1 MVYQALHPF
10 IFFNVFVQVRQTSH
24 RKFCFLFFLVSFG
37 ANCTSFT
44 TSSDDQLLYHGFT
57 SANLITDDTT
67 IVMSNGLLELTNGT
81 VNRKGHAFYPS
92 PLHFHRSHS
101 ETVQSFSVSFVFAI
115 HSSYPGMSLH
125 GLAFVVSPSTNFS
138 NALASQYLGFLNSQ
152 NRGNSS
158 NHILAIEFDTVM
170 NIEFEDINNNHVGID
185 INNIHSVKSHSAGYY
200 DDRTS
205 SFRDISLISGD
216 PMQAWV
222 DYNGEDKKISVALAP
237 IKMEKPTRPLI
248 SISYDLSTVLKEPS
262 YIGFSAS
269 TGSADSRHY
278 ILGWSFGM
286 NKPAPTIIVNKLPKL
301 PRRQGSNPQL
311 KLLAITLPIASAIF
325 VILLCGVFIIIVRRR
340 LRYAELKEDWEDEFG
355 PHQFS
360 YKDLLQ
366 ATQGF
371 SNKQLLGAGGF
382 GKVYKGVLPSSKL
395 EVAVK
400 RVTHE
405 SRQGMKEFVAEVVS
419 IGHIRHR
426 NIVQL
431 LGYCRRKGELLLVYD
446 YMTNGSLDKYLYYSD
461 LKPTLS
467 WDQRFRIIKGIA
479 SGLLYL
485 HDKWEKA
492 VIHRDIKASNV
503 LLDSQMN
510 GRLGDFGLA
519 RLYDHGSD
527 LQTTH
532 VVGTMGYLAPELV
545 CTGKA
550 SPLTDVFAFGT
561 FLLEVTCGQ
570 RPVNNSAQD
579 NPRVLVDWVVE
590 HWQKG
595 LLTNIIDT
603 RLQGKY
609 NIDEACSVL
618 KLGLLCSHPFTSI
631 RPNMQQVMQYLDGD
645 MLLPE
650 LTHMEMSFSM
660 LSIMQDEG
668 FNPLTLSYPPSGTSI
683 GTISN
688 ISGGR

>member
-1 MVYQALHPF
+1 MAYEVLHPC
-10 IFFNVFVQVRQTSH
+10 IFLDLFLQVRQTS
-24 RKFCFLFFLVSFG
+24 RTKFCFLFLLVSFG
-37 ANCTSFT
+37 INCASFT
-44 TSSDDQLLYHGFT
+44 NTSGDQLLYLGFT
-57 SANLITDDTT
+57 GANLITDDTT
-67 IVMSNGLLELTNGT
+67 VVTSNGLLELTNGT

-92 PLHFHRSHS
+92 PLHFRKSHNNK
-101 ETVQSFSVSFVFAI
+101 VCSFSVSFVFAI
-115 HSSYPGMSLH
+115 RSSYPRMSLH
-125 GLAFVVSPSTNFS
+125 GLAFVVSPSINFS

-152 NRGNSS
+152 NKGKAS
-158 NHILAIEFDTVM
+158 NYILAIEFDTVL
-170 NIEFEDINNNHVGID
+170 NIEFEDIDNNHVGID
-185 INNIHSVKSHSAGYY
+185 INDLHSVKSHSAGYY
-200 DDRTS
+200 DDRNS
-205 SFRDISLISGD
+205 IFHNMSLISGD

-222 DYNGEDKKISVALAP
+222 DYNGEDKKINVTMAP
-237 IKMEKPTRPLI
+237 IKMAKPTKPLI

-269 TGSADSRHY
+269 TGASDSRHY

-286 NKPAPTIIVNKLPKL
+286 NKSAPMININKLPKL
-301 PRRQGSNPQL
+301 PYQGSNPQS
-311 KLLAITLPIASAIF
+311 KLLAITLPIASATF
-325 VILLCGVFIIIVRRR
+325 VILLCSVFIITVQRR
-340 LRYAELKEDWEDEFG
+340 LTYAELKEDWEAEFG
-355 PHQFS
+355 PHRFS
-360 YKDLLQ
+360 YKDLFH
-366 ATQGF
+366 ATHGF
-371 SNKQLLGAGGF
+371 DNKNLLGAGGF

-400 RVTHE
+400 RVSHE

-419 IGHIRHR
+419 IGRIRHR

-446 YMTNGSLDKYLYYSD
+446 YMTNGSLDTYLYNNE

-479 SGLLYL
+479 SGLFYL
-485 HDKWEKA
+485 HDKWEKV

-503 LLDSQMN
+503 LLDTEMN

-519 RLYDHGSD
+519 RLYDHGTD

-550 SPLTDVFAFGT
+550 SPLTDVFAFGA

-570 RPVNNSAQD
+570 RPVNHSSQD
-579 NPRVLVDWVVE
+579 SPGVLVDWVLE

-595 LLTNIIDT
+595 LLTNTVDA
-603 RLQGKY
+603 RLQGDY
-609 NIDEACSVL
+609 NIDEACFVL
-618 KLGLLCSHPFTSI
+618 KLGLLCSHPFTNM
-631 RPNMQQVMQYLDGD
+631 RPNMQQVMQFLDGD
-645 MLLPE
+645 VPLPE
-650 LTHMEMSFSM
+650 LTHMDMSFSIISM
-660 LSIMQDEG
+660 MQDEG
-668 FNPLTLSYPPSGTSI
+668 FNPYTLSSYPPPGTSV